1 MRYVRAVYSPPSGR
15 AFDPVGEALATADGV
30 TREYVH
36 RTERA
41 PDDTVATLMSV
52 RGDEAVAEAALRE
65 VDSVHDVAVTNP
77 PDGAALVYVRYE
89 PDDVTRSMLR
99 AREETAVVIG
109 RPVVVHDSGAI
120 EVTYLGTGD
129 AFVDALG
136 NVTDVSPEVR
146 ETGEYTPRRR
156 DVFDSLTPRQA
167 EVVDAA
173 VRLGYYENPRNATH
187 EDVADAIGCSPGT
200 AGEHLR
206 KAEARVFSQFVE

>member
-15 AFDPVGEALATADGV
+15 AFDAVGEALANADGV

-41 PDDTVATLMSV
+41 PDETVATLMSV

-65 VDSVHDVAVTNP
+65 VASVYDVAAANSP
-77 PDGAALVYVRYE
+77 GGATLVYVRHD
-89 PDDVTRSMLR
+89 PNDVARAMLR
-99 AREETAVVIG
+99 AREQTSVVVG
-109 RPVVVHDSGAI
+109 KPVVVHDSGAI

-136 NVTDVSPEVR
+136 TVTDVSLEVR
-146 ETGEYTPRRR
+146 ETGEYTPQRR